1 MKKKTVANPT
11 KPVPSVVTAARAAK
25 ASPAASPPPSP
36 ESPEEAVV
44 VVKAKAM
51 AAPQTVQTAF
61 VHFDPHAT
69 QVSLCGEFNAWSPAA
84 APMKRQADGH
94 WQTTLAL
101 RPGRYQYKFVVD
113 GQWLPDPNARAF
125 VPNDFGSLN
134 SLIDV
139 RG

>member
-1 MKKKTVANPT
+1 MAKKTVKNPT
-11 KPVPSVVTAARAAK
+11 KPVPSAVTAASSAEP
-25 ASPAASPPPSP
+25 SPAAPPPPSP
-36 ESPEEAVV
+36 ESPEQAVV
-44 VVKAKAM
+44 AAQAKVM
-51 AAPQTVQTAF
+51 AAPQTVHTTF

-69 QVSLCGEFNAWSPAA
+69 QVSLCGDFNEWSPAA

-113 GQWLPDPNARAF
+113 GQWLPDPNAHAF

-139 RG
+139 RA